1 MELKKQIGGDHY
13 KQFKIQPVEFI
24 HANNIPY
31 MEGCAIKYI
40 CRHKSKNG
48 KEDIQKA
55 IHYLKLLMELEYPND
70 SSIIPTYIVK

>member
-1 MELKKQIGGDHY
+1 MELKKQVGGNHY

-24 HANNIPY
+24 HANDIPY

-40 CRHKSKNG
+40 CRHKEKNG

-55 IHYLKLLMELEYPND
+55 IHYLKLLMELEYPNEPI
-70 SSIIPTYIVK
+70 SPTYIVK